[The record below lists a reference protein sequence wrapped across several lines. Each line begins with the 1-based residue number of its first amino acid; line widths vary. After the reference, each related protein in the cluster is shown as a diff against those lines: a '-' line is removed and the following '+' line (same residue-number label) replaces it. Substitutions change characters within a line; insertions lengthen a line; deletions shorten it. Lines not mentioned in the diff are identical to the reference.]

1 MNGASEYA
9 SLFTTGQYGK
19 LYIVS
24 GRHARGQTF
33 HIYVLPEGVK
43 AKHNGTNN
51 PPLNEDAVEV
61 YGVLG
66 GQRGWTEYYGWT
78 YEGKWK
84 EDFMKLVEEKKK
96 EADRFFDKAMEVS
109 AKRLAE
115 ETTKKLSLLQQY

>member
-33 HIYVLPEGVK
+33 HVYVLPEGVE
-43 AKHNGTNN
+43 AKPNGTNN

-66 GQRGWTEYYGWT
+66 GQRGWTEYYGWI

-84 EDFMKLVEEKKK
+84 EDFMKLVNEKKK
-96 EADRFFDKAMEVS
+96 EVDEFHSKVMDVS

-115 ETTKKLSLLQQY
+115 ETAKKLSLLQQY